1 MPTEDEIDKRIDE
14 IRNLDQLKAE
24 LKLMWGFIK
33 AGIYSEP
40 KKKWSNGTASL
51 HILERR
57 NRWARR
63 EAQGKEHQYL
73 QSILHRAACVL
84 GKEV

>member
-1 MPTEDEIDKRIDE
+1 MPTDDEIDKRIDE

-40 KKKWSNGTASL
+40 KKK
-51 HILERR
+51 
-57 NRWARR
+57 
-63 EAQGKEHQYL
+63 
-73 QSILHRAACVL
+73 
-84 GKEV
+84 